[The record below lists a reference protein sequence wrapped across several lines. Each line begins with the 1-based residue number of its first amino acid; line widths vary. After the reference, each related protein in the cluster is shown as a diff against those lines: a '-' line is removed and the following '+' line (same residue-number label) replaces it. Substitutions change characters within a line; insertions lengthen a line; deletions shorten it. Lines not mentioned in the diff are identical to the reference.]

1 MAKKEI
7 DFIIKVNN
15 KELDLSKTS
24 MQKFDVEIKKA
35 KTDLKTLETQFG
47 KNSIQYKG
55 AVKDI
60 NAAEKAWKT
69 AQKAAGNMN
78 DQIEKNTAQTKTYS
92 QQIRIEQKAL
102 IDIGKQYGKSSQ
114 QYADQAAKVKA
125 LREEQEDLQR
135 STLKLDDALGNLPGI
150 LGTVGQSMQQ
160 FDSITG
166 SAKGAL
172 NTLGLGF
179 KTLDQTIKTTLIGFI
194 VGLLATLVAALMD
207 AAKSFAPLKMAMA
220 AIGDAVGALFDALK
234 PVTDFILNVFVGA
247 IKIVASAISGFA
259 SLLGG
264 ANAGLKQYSV
274 QLEANLKNN
283 EKILSDYANFLGE
296 YTKKTL
302 ELEKQF
308 NEQRKAIADDDTL
321 TQEQKVRKLKQIDK
335 LYNYNLKLILDE
347 RQKMLTKAKLD
358 IATVLAQ
365 TNLLYDDNQRTN
377 GKNALKIQELN
388 NIALL
393 KLDKA
398 QALNRFDLTVKQF
411 EDLSKANKDGKNKL
425 TEQEKQDNIKTME
438 ALTQSLVEQKD
449 EITQYNNLIVLE
461 EVKYNGEIRKLRREN
476 NREDIALIR
485 ERLLASKEATIE
497 LIKNEYQRNYETA
510 KLAKERLL
518 ETQRI
523 EREQNALA
531 GTSAKNLE
539 AKQLAE
545 RKAADEQIRKAKL
558 QEDTYLIQLEID
570 KNNRLSIEAGVGTQE
585 YFDARRKVIE
595 DEYQKEFFLADENQ
609 SMEEDAATK
618 HYQSLKELK
627 QEQLQSDLAL
637 ISKQYDAT
645 YENTQMFFDRQ
656 RDLLDKQYEIDQET
670 YKNNEQM
677 LLAIKED
684 YIKKREMVDS
694 AALQWSSDYFTRRA
708 ETEKKAYGEMYKDL
722 RFAEDMAFEARKK
735 AAQGNAVE
743 LELIEREHQRNMKK
757 ILEDEIKDYGYV
769 ASQVLDSLSNLTN
782 AIASTYDEE
791 AKTSEAAFNKRKDL
805 QLATAYMSA
814 ASGVIQILT
823 QPSTL
828 PSPFDW
834 IVKGINA
841 AALGIATY
849 AQIDNI
855 KNTKF
860 GGTSSSATGGT
871 QYADASFRGYADGG
885 MIEGPRHAQG
895 GTLIEAE
902 GGEAIMSRGSVAAFG
917 PLLSMLNQAGGGT
930 SFNMGQHK
938 SYDNPVSVNG
948 KTQGEPMIIK
958 TYVVSNELTTAQEK
972 QSRLKELSVL

>member
-69 AQKAAGNMN
+69 AQKAAGSMN

-102 IDIGKQYGKSSQ
+102 IDIGNQYGKSSQ

-160 FDSITG
+160 FDNIAG

-179 KTLDQTIKTTLIGFI
+179 KTLDQTLKTTLIGFV
-194 VGLLATLVAALMD
+194 VGLFATLVAAINSAM
-207 AAKSFAPLKMAMA
+207 KSSKPLQDAMA
-220 AIGDAVGALFDALK
+220 ALSGAFDGIMEAMK
-234 PVTDFILNVFVGA
+234 PVADFLIGVMTAG
-247 IKIVASAISGFA
+247 IKIAAAAIG
-259 SLLGG
+259 LLGKG
-264 ANAGLKQYSV
+264 IAMLTGQMDEFNSASRRKELSLALQRTIDTNKRIIENYSATLSELSKKQLDVITSMSEKMKQINEDETKNEKQKEAEIQKILRDAFDQKKILEKERENYLKQKALDEKKVQDEAANASITNERVRAEKALQIQRQYDKETLK
-274 QLEANLKNN
+274 LEKSTLDLRIELLDNRLEQIKKNGDDTFGVTK
-283 EKILSDYANFLGE
+283 KILEESRDLYIEDKKNLEDEINNIDKTAKSQLTTNSKE
-296 YTKKTL
+296 YTR
-302 ELEKQF
+302 E
-308 NEQRKAIADDDTL
+308 
-321 TQEQKVRKLKQIDK
+321 
-335 LYNYNLKLILDE
+335 
-347 RQKMLTKAKLD
+347 
-358 IATVLAQ
+358 
-365 TNLLYDDNQRTN
+365 
-377 GKNALKIQELN
+377 
-388 NIALL
+388 
-393 KLDKA
+393 DKA
-398 QALNRFDLTVKQF
+398 
-411 EDLSKANKDGKNKL
+411 
-425 TEQEKQDNIKTME
+425 
-438 ALTQSLVEQKD
+438 
-449 EITQYNNLIVLE
+449 LI
-461 EVKYNGEIRKLRREN
+461 N
-476 NREDIALIR
+476 
-485 ERLLASKEATIE
+485 ERLLATEEANIE
-497 LIKNEYQRNYETA
+497 LIKDEFRRNVETA

-518 ETQRI
+518 ETQRLEI
-523 EREQNALA
+523 ESNNLA
-531 GTSAKNLE
+531 GATTKKLKE
-539 AKQLAE
+539 KQAAE
-545 RKAADEQIRKAKL
+545 IKAADEAIRKAKL

-570 KNNRLSIEAGVGTQE
+570 KNNKLATEAGVGTKE
-585 YFDARRKVIE
+585 YFDARKKVIE
-595 DEYQKEFFLADENQ
+595 DEYQKEFFLADDNRG
-609 SMEEDAATK
+609 MEEAATLK
-618 HYQSLKELK
+618 HYQALKDLT
-627 QEQLQSDLAL
+627 QEKLQSDLAL

-656 RDLLDKQYEIDQET
+656 RDLIDKQYEIDQET
-670 YKNNEQM
+670 YKNNEKM

-684 YIKKREMVDS
+684 YIKKREMVDV

-735 AAQGNAVE
+735 AAKGNAVE
-743 LELIEREHQRNMKK
+743 LELIEREHQANMRK
-757 ILEDEIKDYGYV
+757 ILDDEIKDYGYV
-769 ASQVLDSLSNLTN
+769 ASQILDSLSNLTN

-902 GGEAIMSRGSVAAFG
+902 GGEAIMTRNAVASFG

-930 SFNMGQHK
+930 SFNVGQQK

-958 TYVVSNELTTAQEK
+958 TYVVSNELTTAQER